1 MKSESQLVSP
11 RPIYGIITNIQS
23 YSIHDGPGIR
33 TVIFLK
39 GCPLKCRWCCNPETQ
54 NPKMEVEFFKLKCV
68 RCGLCQ
74 QACDKRAINPDLEV
88 KLGLKID
95 KSLCD
100 ECGKCVAACPAHALR
115 YVGEKVSADHVLDR
129 VKQDRVFYIWSKGG
143 VTLSGGEPLH
153 QFDFTKEV
161 LRRCFDENI
170 QTAIE
175 TCGFVPWR
183 LYEDVLRHLDLVLYD
198 LKHMDPIKHKKLT
211 GVSNEL
217 ILENLKRISNH
228 GVPIIIRLP
237 LIPQFNTDQA
247 NMIRTAD
254 FVSTVKN
261 VSEINLL
268 PFHQYG
274 KDKYYRLSRPYEL
287 GFLEGLSVS
296 EKGLMDVREI
306 KRLFESR
313 GLKVL
318 VGG

>member
-1 MKSESQLVSP
+1 
-11 RPIYGIITNIQS
+11 
-23 YSIHDGPGIR
+23 
-33 TVIFLK
+33 
-39 GCPLKCRWCCNPETQ
+39 
-54 NPKMEVEFFKLKCV
+54 
-68 RCGLCQ
+68 
-74 QACDKRAINPDLEV
+74 
-88 KLGLKID
+88 
-95 KSLCD
+95 
-100 ECGKCVAACPAHALR
+100 
-115 YVGEKVSADHVLDR
+115 

-254 FVSTVKN
+254 FVTTVKN